1 MLYLSIKNANINMKE
16 FKLTTMA
23 LLIGSLLMTNNAY
36 AKIYNEDEGII
47 TGSGVLTEGGSYKIV
62 STSGENNTISVA
74 NNGGITITNPGGT
87 PIVNAWGEF
96 EDGDFS
102 LASGTVFVANSGTIN
117 LGSGSTVNQ
126 ITGDFIPGTVDGRP
140 DLALDED
147 YQSLFAVGIM
157 DMGGTSDAYR
167 AQKGTLIAD
176 DLTINVSHQRNGKTI
191 SGIYSD
197 KNNGVITLSGDTTVN
212 ATVTG
217 TNGHVFGVYAK
228 EGTFIDAENLIV
240 NNKSTEYSVGIVS
253 ESKNAANRSRIQYQN
268 ATVKSVANDFADGI
282 NANAGYI
289 EAFGDT
295 YVDVTANAVG
305 AVASAIWLS
314 DGLSGIDLDSSI
326 TTHGTTTLLLKSGA
340 DGTVLDGVDSM
351 GSTQYTGNDLNIT
364 LDTQGHQQ
372 TTGTGI
378 LASKDDAPTAGKI
391 DINGRLN
398 IDVVDTTRSGS
409 WSYVHADKGG
419 EITLNGEV
427 QMGVNYNDPDA
438 TAILAE
444 NADSRVT
451 ITPQKV
457 QVVGTIE
464 ARDAA
469 VVDISAINQ
478 SRIVGGTVTS
488 DDAVNNL
495 SLVEGSAW
503 NMTKSSQLTHLTLDD
518 STLTFI
524 PGGAKR
530 LRQTREAT
538 SFKTLTVNGDYTGAN
553 GNIVMNTQLG
563 DDASP
568 TDRMIVTGNTSG
580 TTNVKVLNAGG
591 AGGLTTEGIELISV
605 AGNSDGVFRQ
615 NGRIVAGAY
624 DYTLQRGVGENN
636 KNWYLSSAVSPATPV
651 DPASPGDPTDPQSP
665 SPTPR
670 EHAVRPEAGLY
681 GMNLQAANTLFNTRL
696 QDRLGETHYVDALT
710 GEEAVTS
717 LWLRNVGG
725 HTRQKD
731 SSDQLAMQS
740 NRYVMQLGGDIAQW
754 SSGNT
759 DRFHLGLMAGY
770 ANQKSRAENQRN
782 GNRADSRISG
792 YSAGL
797 YGTWLQDNETHE
809 GAYVDTWAQYSWF
822 DNTVSGRDVE
832 SEEYDS
838 QGFTASVES
847 GYTWKLATLSE
858 RNSLY
863 IQPKA
868 QVTWMGVKADEHKEV
883 NATRVDGNG
892 DGNIQTRVGVRLF
905 GKGHNQRDN
914 DKHRTFQP
922 FVEANWIHNSKD
934 FGVSMNSENVNLE
947 GARNI
952 GELKAGVE
960 GQLTKHVAL
969 WGNVAQQAGDKG
981 YSDTSAMIGIKAS
994 F

>member
-1 MLYLSIKNANINMKE
+1 MKE

-23 LLIGSLLMTNNAY
+23 VLIGSLLVANNLC
-36 AKIYNEDEGII
+36 AKIYDNNEGII
-47 TGSGVLTEGGSYKIV
+47 TGSGILTEGGDYKIV
-62 STSGENNTISVA
+62 STAGENNTLSVA

-96 EDGDFS
+96 ENGDFT
-102 LASGTVFVANSGTIN
+102 LAPGTVYVTNSGTIN

-126 ITGDFIPGTVDGRP
+126 ITGDFIPGTVNGRP

-147 YQSLFAVGIM
+147 YHFLFAVGIIAA
-157 DMGGTSDAYR
+157 GGTSDAYR
-167 AQKGTLIAD
+167 AQKGVIIAD
-176 DLTINVSHQRNGKTI
+176 DLTINISHQRDGKAIT
-191 SGIYSD
+191 GIYSD
-197 KNNGVITLSGDTTVN
+197 KNNGVITLTGDTTVN
-212 ATVTG
+212 ATATG
-217 TNGHVFGVYAK
+217 ANGHAFGVYAK
-228 EGTFIDAENLIV
+228 KGSFIDAENIII
-240 NNKSTEYSVGIVS
+240 NNKSTEYAVGIVS
-253 ESKNAANRSRIQYQN
+253 ESQSATDRSLVHYQN
-268 ATVKSVANDFADGI
+268 ATVKSVADDFADGI
-282 NANAGYI
+282 NANGGYI
-289 EAFGDT
+289 EASGDT
-295 YVDVTANAVG
+295 SVDVTANAVG
-305 AVASAIWLS
+305 GVASAIWLS
-314 DGLSGIDLDSSI
+314 DGPSGINLDSFI

-340 DGTVLDGVDSM
+340 DRTVLDGVDSM
-351 GSTQYTGNDLNIT
+351 GSSQYTGNVLNIA

-378 LASKDDAPTAGKI
+378 LASKKNALTAGKI
-391 DINGRLN
+391 DINGHLT

-409 WSYVHADKGG
+409 WHYVRADKGG
-419 EITLNGEV
+419 EITLNGGV
-427 QMGVNYNDPDA
+427 QMGVSYNDPDA

-444 NADSRVT
+444 NAGSRVT
-451 ITPQKV
+451 INPQNV
-457 QVVGTIE
+457 QIVGTVE
-464 ARDAA
+464 ASDSA
-469 VVDISAINQ
+469 VVDISATSQ
-478 SRIVGGTVTS
+478 SRFVGGTVTR
-488 DDAVNNL
+488 DNAVNNL
-495 SLVEGSAW
+495 SLAEGSAW

-518 STLTFI
+518 STLTFM
-524 PGGAKR
+524 PTGAQNRR
-530 LRQTREAT
+530 LTRVAP
-538 SFKTLTVNGDYTGAN
+538 SFKTLRVNGDYTGAN

-568 TDRMIVTGNTSG
+568 TDRLIVTGNTSG
-580 TTNVKVLNAGG
+580 TTNVSVLNAGG
-591 AGGLTTEGIELISV
+591 AGGLTTNGIELISV
-605 AGNSDGVFRQ
+605 AGNSAGEFRQ

-624 DYTLQRGVGENN
+624 DYTLQRGEGQNTR
-636 KNWYLSSAVSPATPV
+636 NWYLSSALSPATP
-651 DPASPGDPTDPQSP
+651 ASPGTPVDPQSP

-670 EHAVRPEAGLY
+670 EHAIRPEAGLY
-681 GMNLQAANTLFNTRL
+681 GMNLQAANTMFNTRL

-731 SSDQLAMQS
+731 SSDQLNMQS

-754 SSGNT
+754 SSDNA
-759 DRFHLGLMAGY
+759 DRYHLGLMAGY

-782 GNRADSRISG
+782 DNRADSRVSG
-792 YSAGL
+792 YSVGL
-797 YGTWLQDNETHE
+797 YGTWLQDNATHE

-838 QGFTASVES
+838 SGFTASVES
-847 GYTWKLATLSE
+847 GYTWKLVALSE

-883 NATRVDGNG
+883 NGTRVEGNG
-892 DGNIQTRVGVRLF
+892 DGNLQTRVGVRLF
-905 GKGHNQRDN
+905 GKGHNQRDDGN
-914 DKHRTFQP
+914 NRTFQP
-922 FVEANWIHNSKD
+922 FVEANWIHNTED
-934 FGVSMNSENVNLE
+934 FGVSMNGENVNLK
-947 GARNI
+947 GTRNI

-960 GQLTKHVAL
+960 GQLTKNVAL